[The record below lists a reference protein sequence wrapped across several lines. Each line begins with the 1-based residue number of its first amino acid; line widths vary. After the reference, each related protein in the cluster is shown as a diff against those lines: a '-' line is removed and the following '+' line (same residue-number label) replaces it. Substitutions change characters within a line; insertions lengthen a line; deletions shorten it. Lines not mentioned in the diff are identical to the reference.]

1 MVISTCYGEVKEV
14 LIQPG
19 AHIHERERLFL
30 IRSEGDK
37 METISMDARGL
48 VESLEVQQGD
58 KVIPG
63 MVLAYIKIS

>member
-37 METISMDARGL
+37 METISMD